1 MASINSLVSRRAGNR
16 GAVTRLLPKI
26 QAIIDDRLMEKERKI
41 HELNRKLMDLHNKI
55 KTIEALDDEIQGAI
69 GEDELE
75 AEIDNSCSANSIIK
89 DALDAGEYALEELR
103 KVAIDDQIALNA
115 VTVPLAPHAPIATTI
130 AVPDSSNLPKF
141 NLPEFDVE
149 VHNKTK
155 YSDATKFNFL
165 NSRLTGEAK
174 ALLMGLTPNN
184 ANHPKA
190 VDLLKERFG
199 QPHKIIMAHMRAF
212 LSLPKPGLDKTS
224 LRRFVDNLEANIRG
238 LEALGKGMDSY
249 GDLLVCI
256 LLDKLTADL
265 RRNLARQHGAIEWTL
280 EELRNAMKKE
290 IEILEDSTDHS
301 IIKHS
306 ESNKQAGVMFTKTS
320 RVETERKRIKH
331 CAYCTGNHFPTDCN
345 NVVTTEERYT
355 IARGKH
361 LCFNCL
367 RSQQST
373 NNECPS
379 KFRCR
384 ICQKAHH
391 TSLHSNSRHGN
402 YTNSSTRP
410 RVETNTT
417 ILSSNPT
424 TVALTANGSRNSF
437 ASQSFVLLET
447 AVVPIQA
454 KGVTLKG
461 NVLIDKGAQRS
472 FITTE
477 LAKKLQLKTLFRENL
492 VLVGFAAASS
502 NAEIYDVVQVSFR
515 DINGCPID
523 IQAIVIN
530 HIVDP
535 LDDPHRALIGNLP
548 HLRNLQLAHPAS
560 MESQFRIDI
569 LIGADYYW
577 DIVSD
582 KIVRG
587 QGPTAVSSKL
597 GYLLSGCV
605 SNLHVNNSDQTA
617 MLNVSVEEKFDISRL
632 WDLEMLGIQPETEAM
647 DITSEYQN
655 NCIEFKQNK
664 YQARLPWKTDHP
676 TLSSNQFVCERRTRS
691 MIKRL
696 GKTPSN
702 LQLYDSTIQQQ
713 LANEFIEKVPH
724 HEINIKSGCHYVPHH
739 GVIKESTTTPLRIVY
754 DCSCKTYKGV
764 SLNDCL
770 NVGPSLQN
778 NMLEILLRFR
788 THNIGLV
795 ADIEKAYHQILLH
808 EADRDFLRFF
818 WIKDGKDPNSEFET
832 YRFRVIPFG
841 ASSSPFILLSVIKK
855 HLAESSSKI
864 AIDMDQNIYVDNL
877 ISGCETEKE
886 AHQYYNQ
893 ANAIMKQAG
902 LKLQEWATNNRAV
915 QTTINLDD
923 ERDKNSFIKILG
935 LRWSRSNDTLMLPK
949 FYLTTPNATTVTKR
963 IVLRKISTVYD
974 PMGFISPLTISAR
987 ILIQE
992 IWKLKLQWDD
1002 PLSPE
1007 MQERWNGITQAIEKS
1022 NTEVPRTYLT
1032 TGLITE
1038 IHIFVDASQQAY
1050 GAIAYVCNKTQQ
1062 SFAFSKSRVAP
1073 LKKDQR
1079 LLTLPQM
1086 ELMAATIGTRIAT
1099 SILNAFKPLG
1109 LTPKCV
1115 LWSDSQIVLYWLHQ
1129 SKSNKNLFV
1138 SNRVRAIREFNQT
1151 STAEWRYC
1159 PTHQNPADLLTRG
1172 ITLKQFSHSFW
1183 YTGPPWL
1190 TKPEEWPSWKIENLS
1205 ESIRHIA
1212 STVVI
1217 DNKAHSDQKT
1227 RNDISNILHAKQYR
1241 WRSLL
1246 RITAIICRF
1255 ANNIRFHDASRK
1267 SWIKGHIT
1275 AFELKCAE
1283 TLWIRSIQDHHFPVE
1298 KEYLQEQKGKRPAL
1312 VSQLDLIMDK
1322 NKIIRCQGRLGNAKL
1337 NLDTIS
1343 PILLPKKCRITKL
1356 IIEAYHINM
1365 LHGGTNH
1372 TVSAIR
1378 QRYWIPS
1385 IKQSVKTVIRDCVTC
1400 RRVNGAAYTPPNHA
1414 PLPACRV
1421 SNDFPFTTTGV
1432 DFTGAFTIRGQKDI
1446 KKQDKEVYVLLFTCA
1461 SSRAIHLEVVD
1472 DLATKTFLEAF
1483 RCFTSHHAIPS
1494 VIISDN
1500 AKTFEAAAKTFQ
1512 KLFQSAEIQR
1522 HFSDR
1527 QIHWRFIPKCA
1538 PWYGGF
1544 WERLIAI
1551 TKTTLKKMLG
1561 RTKPTLNEFRALI
1574 AEAEAVLNDRP
1585 LQDYPT
1591 TIEAKDILTPSH
1603 LMYGRRITTLP
1614 FNENLAEEE
1623 LDPSFDEKPSE
1634 LKRSI
1639 IRHQKLLGHFKKQFL
1654 SSYIPALREFHSH
1667 TRKTQ
1672 PTIVKEKDIVL
1683 IHDDGPRKHWKMAV
1697 VEELI
1702 KSADGQVRAVDLR
1715 TAHGKTN
1722 RPITRLHPLRLS
1734 EPNHEPANVAVSTP
1748 SSRPLRRAAEL
1759 ARDRIK
1765 KMSEE

>member
-190 VDLLKERFG
+190 VDLLKSVSDNRTRSSWLTC
-199 QPHKIIMAHMRAF
+199 AL

-1022 NTEVPRTYLT
+1022 NTEVQEPTSPQDSSQKYTSSWMRVNKHMERLPMFAIRHNNPLHSPNHELPLEKGPKTPYPTANGTYGSNNWHSHSNLNSQCFQT
-1032 TGLITE
+1032 TWSNTE
-1038 IHIFVDASQQAY
+1038 MI
-1050 GAIAYVCNKTQQ
+1050 
-1062 SFAFSKSRVAP
+1062 
-1073 LKKDQR
+1073 
-1079 LLTLPQM
+1079 
-1086 ELMAATIGTRIAT
+1086 
-1099 SILNAFKPLG
+1099 
-1109 LTPKCV
+1109 

-1129 SKSNKNLFV
+1129 SKSNRISLFRIE
-1138 SNRVRAIREFNQT
+1138 SEQYENSTKQAPQNGAIV
-1151 STAEWRYC
+1151 
-1159 PTHQNPADLLTRG
+1159 
-1172 ITLKQFSHSFW
+1172 
-1183 YTGPPWL
+1183 
-1190 TKPEEWPSWKIENLS
+1190 
-1205 ESIRHIA
+1205 RHI
-1212 STVVI
+1212 
-1217 DNKAHSDQKT
+1217 Q
-1227 RNDISNILHAKQYR
+1227 
-1241 WRSLL
+1241 
-1246 RITAIICRF
+1246 
-1255 ANNIRFHDASRK
+1255 
-1267 SWIKGHIT
+1267 
-1275 AFELKCAE
+1275 
-1283 TLWIRSIQDHHFPVE
+1283 
-1298 KEYLQEQKGKRPAL
+1298 
-1312 VSQLDLIMDK
+1312 
-1322 NKIIRCQGRLGNAKL
+1322 
-1337 NLDTIS
+1337 
-1343 PILLPKKCRITKL
+1343 
-1356 IIEAYHINM
+1356 
-1365 LHGGTNH
+1365 
-1372 TVSAIR
+1372 
-1378 QRYWIPS
+1378 IP
-1385 IKQSVKTVIRDCVTC
+1385 
-1400 RRVNGAAYTPPNHA
+1400 
-1414 PLPACRV
+1414 
-1421 SNDFPFTTTGV
+1421 
-1432 DFTGAFTIRGQKDI
+1432 
-1446 KKQDKEVYVLLFTCA
+1446 
-1461 SSRAIHLEVVD
+1461 
-1472 DLATKTFLEAF
+1472 
-1483 RCFTSHHAIPS
+1483 
-1494 VIISDN
+1494 
-1500 AKTFEAAAKTFQ
+1500 
-1512 KLFQSAEIQR
+1512 
-1522 HFSDR
+1522 
-1527 QIHWRFIPKCA
+1527 
-1538 PWYGGF
+1538 
-1544 WERLIAI
+1544 
-1551 TKTTLKKMLG
+1551 
-1561 RTKPTLNEFRALI
+1561 PT
-1574 AEAEAVLNDRP
+1574 
-1585 LQDYPT
+1585 Y
-1591 TIEAKDILTPSH
+1591 
-1603 LMYGRRITTLP
+1603 
-1614 FNENLAEEE
+1614 
-1623 LDPSFDEKPSE
+1623 
-1634 LKRSI
+1634 
-1639 IRHQKLLGHFKKQFL
+1639 
-1654 SSYIPALREFHSH
+1654 
-1667 TRKTQ
+1667 
-1672 PTIVKEKDIVL
+1672 
-1683 IHDDGPRKHWKMAV
+1683 
-1697 VEELI
+1697 
-1702 KSADGQVRAVDLR
+1702 
-1715 TAHGKTN
+1715 
-1722 RPITRLHPLRLS
+1722 
-1734 EPNHEPANVAVSTP
+1734 
-1748 SSRPLRRAAEL
+1748 
-1759 ARDRIK
+1759 
-1765 KMSEE
+1765 